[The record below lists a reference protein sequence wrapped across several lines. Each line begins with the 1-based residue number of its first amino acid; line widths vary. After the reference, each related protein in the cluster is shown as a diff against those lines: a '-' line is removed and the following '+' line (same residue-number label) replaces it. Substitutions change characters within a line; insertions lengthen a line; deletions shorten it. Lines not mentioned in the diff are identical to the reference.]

1 MNKKL
6 IRLTE
11 QDLHKIVKES
21 VKKVIKEDLEWDKN
35 GYPTNMPD
43 DVSEWAYKLQ
53 NLCSELVQLK
63 GKYKLE
69 GEWDEL
75 LSQLEEVFNTLD
87 GICADL
93 NTYGMASHWS
103 L

>member
-1 MNKKL
+1 MSKKL

-11 QDLHKIVKES
+11 SGLHRIVKES
-21 VKKVIKEDLEWDKN
+21 VKKIIKEDLEWDKN

-69 GEWDEL
+69 GEWNEL

>member
-1 MNKKL
+1 MKKT
-6 IRLTE
+6 IKLTDNE
-11 QDLHKIVKES
+11 LNNIIKES
-21 VKKVIKEDLEWDKN
+21 VKRIIREDLEWDNN
-35 GYPTNMPD
+35 GYPTNMPE
-43 DVSEWAYKLQ
+43 DVAEWAHKMQ
-53 NLCSELVQLK
+53 NLCAELVQLQ

-69 GEWDEL
+69 GKWDEL
-75 LSQLEEVFNTLD
+75 LNQLEDVFNTLD

>member
-1 MNKKL
+1 MKQI

-11 QDLHKIVKES
+11 SDLHRIIENS
-21 VKKVIKEDLEWDKN
+21 VRRILKEDLEYDEN

-43 DVSEWAYKLQ
+43 DVSEWAHKLQ

-63 GKYKLE
+63 GKYRFDE
-69 GEWDEL
+69 QWDEL
-75 LSQLEEVFNTLD
+75 FKQLEEVFNTLD
-87 GICADL
+87 GICGDL
-93 NTYGMASHWS
+93 NSYGMASHWS

>member
-1 MNKKL
+1 MKR
-6 IRLTE
+6 ITRLTE
-11 QDLHKIVKES
+11 SDLHRIVKES
-21 VKKVIKEDLEWDKN
+21 VKKVIKEDLEWDEN

-53 NLCSELVQLK
+53 NLCAELVQLK
-63 GKYKLE
+63 GKYRLE

-75 LSQLEEVFNTLD
+75 LSELEEVFDTLN
-87 GICADL
+87 GICGDL
-93 NTYGMASHWS
+93 NTYGMAGHWS

>member
-1 MNKKL
+1 MKKI

-11 QDLHKIVKES
+11 GDLHRIIENS
-21 VKKVIKEDLEWDKN
+21 VRRVLKEDLEYDEN

-43 DVSEWAYKLQ
+43 DVSEWAHKLQ

-63 GKYKLE
+63 GKYRFD
-69 GEWDEL
+69 GQWDEL
-75 LSQLEEVFNTLD
+75 LKQLEEVFNTLD

-93 NTYGMASHWS
+93 NSYGMASHWS